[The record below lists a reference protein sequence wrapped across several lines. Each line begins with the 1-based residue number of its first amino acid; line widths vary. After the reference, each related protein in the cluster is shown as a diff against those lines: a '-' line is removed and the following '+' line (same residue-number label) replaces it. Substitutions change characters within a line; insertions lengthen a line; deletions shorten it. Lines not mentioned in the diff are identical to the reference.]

1 MHCGLLLHSYLL
13 VLIRMKRLFQRKHD
27 QLTKLVVSDC
37 IYSSAFWVYT
47 WNLFLLIY
55 FYLFLIMELC
65 KLTFHVYVCC
75 LIVLFFFLFFEL
87 VLNWILSRLL

>member
-1 MHCGLLLHSYLL
+1 MHFGLLLHSYLL

-55 FYLFLIMELC
+55 F
-65 KLTFHVYVCC
+65 
-75 LIVLFFFLFFEL
+75 
-87 VLNWILSRLL
+87 